1 MMPKLVC
8 SLIRHNQ
15 KKNSDTPRCVELF
28 NENRDLKQQIV
39 KLLNSME
46 SLKRE
51 NQELRTRKPWWKW
64 W

>member
-15 KKNSDTPRCVELF
+15 LKNGHTPLCKQLWE
-28 NENRDLKQQIV
+28 ENQF
-39 KLLNSME
+39 
-46 SLKRE
+46 LKRE
-51 NQELRTRKPWWKW
+51 VQRLLNHIQELKTGKPWWKW